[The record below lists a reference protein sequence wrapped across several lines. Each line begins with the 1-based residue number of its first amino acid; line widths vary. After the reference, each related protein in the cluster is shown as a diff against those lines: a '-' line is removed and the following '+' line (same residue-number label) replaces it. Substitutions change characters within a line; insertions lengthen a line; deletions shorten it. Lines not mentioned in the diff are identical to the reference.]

1 MKRIFALLFALI
13 LTVSFSL
20 FASATDFAS
29 SFVVDDADLLSEG
42 EEVILADIIGKINFE
57 HDINIVIHTT
67 EDTDGLYIED
77 YADNFY
83 DNGSYYSDGLVF
95 VISMAERDYYTSTCG
110 YLVDSLPAYDIDSI
124 CEPVV
129 PYLSSAQYYEAFELY
144 LERLNSYLSGEYSY
158 DYGYDSEGVFPG
170 DYYTDDD
177 YYSDYNGD
185 YIYTS
190 GSSSVLDSV
199 FAREII
205 LIIAAV
211 IIAVVITMILKS
223 KMNTA
228 VKKHD
233 ADDYIVQ
240 GSFNLEISRDAFV
253 GSHTSRR
260 AIPKNNNNHGS
271 RPGGGGGV
279 RVSSGGVRHGG
290 SGGKF

>member
-1 MKRIFALLFALI
+1 MKRFFALLSAVALALSLSANAFA
-13 LTVSFSL
+13 FS
-20 FASATDFAS
+20 SD
-29 SFVVDDADLLSEG
+29 FVVDNADLLSEG

-57 HDINIVIHTT
+57 HDINVVIHTT

-110 YLVDSLPAYDIDSI
+110 YLVDSMPAYDIDSI

-129 PYLSSAQYYEAFELY
+129 PYLSNAQYYEAFEIY
-144 LERLNSYLSGEYSY
+144 LKRLDSYLNGDFSY
-158 DYGYDSEGVFPG
+158 DSDYGEGVFAG
-170 DYYTDDD
+170 DYYTDDEYYYDD
-177 YYSDYNGD
+177 YDGD

-190 GSSSVLDSV
+190 GSSSITDSV

-205 LIIAAV
+205 LIIVAV
-211 IIAVVITMILKS
+211 IIAVVITMFLKS

-228 VKKHD
+228 VKKYD
-233 ADDYIVQ
+233 ADDYVVN

-253 GSHTSRR
+253 GSHTTRR
-260 AIPKNNNNHGS
+260 AIPKNNNTGS
-271 RPGGGGGV
+271 RPGGGGGGV
-279 RVSSGGVRHGG
+279 RVSSGGARHGG

>member
-1 MKRIFALLFALI
+1 MKRIFALL
-13 LTVSFSL
+13 TVL
-20 FASATDFAS
+20 LLAS
-29 SFVVDDADLLSEG
+29 SLGFGAFAFNGEFVIDDADLLTDY
-42 EEVILADIIGKINFE
+42 EETQLEELILKLNEAHSVNL
-57 HDINIVIHTT
+57 VIHTT
-67 EDTDGLYIED
+67 NDTDGKYIED
-77 YADNFY
+77 YADDYY
-83 DNGSYYSDGLVF
+83 DNGGFREDGLIF

-110 YLVDSLPAYDIDSI
+110 YLVDYMPWYDIDTI

-129 PYLSSAQYYEAFELY
+129 PYLSNAQYYDAFELY
-144 LERLNSYLSGEYSY
+144 LTRVSDYLNGEF
-158 DYGYDSEGVFPG
+158 DYGDEGVFAG
-170 DYYTDDD
+170 DYDEND
-177 YYSDYNGD
+177 YYDDEFYYEDD

-190 GSSSVLDSV
+190 GGSSLSDNL
-199 FAREII
+199 FAKEII
-205 LIIAAV
+205 LIIVAV

-228 VKKHD
+228 VKKYD
-233 ADDYIVQ
+233 ADDYVVN

-260 AIPKNNNNHGS
+260 AIPKNNNSGS

>member
-1 MKRIFALLFALI
+1 MKRFFALLSAVALA
-13 LTVSFSL
+13 LSFSANA
-20 FASATDFAS
+20 FAFS
-29 SFVVDDADLLSEG
+29 SDFVVDHADLLSEG
-42 EEVILADIIGKINFE
+42 EEVILADLIGKINFE
-57 HDINIVIHTT
+57 HDINVVIHTT

-110 YLVDSLPAYDIDSI
+110 YLVDSMPAYDIDSI

-129 PYLSSAQYYEAFELY
+129 PYLSNAQYCKAFEIY
-144 LERLNSYLSGEYSY
+144 LKRLDSYLNGDLSY
-158 DYGYDSEGVFPG
+158 DYGDEGVFAG
-170 DYYTDDD
+170 DYYTDDEYYYYDD
-177 YYSDYNGD
+177 YDGD

-190 GSSSVLDSV
+190 GSSSITDSV

-205 LIIAAV
+205 LIIVAV
-211 IIAVVITMILKS
+211 VIAVVITMILKS

-228 VKKHD
+228 VKKYD
-233 ADDYIVQ
+233 ADDYVVN

-253 GSHTSRR
+253 GSHTTRR
-260 AIPKNNNNHGS
+260 ALPKNNNTGS
-271 RPGGGGGV
+271 RPGGGGGA

>member
-1 MKRIFALLFALI
+1 MKRIFALLTVLLLAASLSFGAFA
-13 LTVSFSL
+13 FNGE
-20 FASATDFAS
+20 
-29 SFVVDDADLLSEG
+29 FVIDDADLLTDY
-42 EEVILADIIGKINFE
+42 EEDMLEELILKLNEAHSVNL
-57 HDINIVIHTT
+57 VIHTT
-67 EDTDGLYIED
+67 DDTDGKYIED
-77 YADNFY
+77 YADDYY
-83 DNGSYYSDGLVF
+83 DNGGFREDGLIF

-110 YLVDSLPAYDIDSI
+110 YLVDYMPWYDIDTI

-129 PYLSSAQYYEAFELY
+129 PYLSNAQYYDAFELY
-144 LERLNSYLSGEYSY
+144 LTRVSDYLNGEF
-158 DYGYDSEGVFPG
+158 DYGDEGVFAG
-170 DYYTDDD
+170 DYYEDHYTNDE
-177 YYSDYNGD
+177 YYYEDD

-190 GSSSVLDSV
+190 GGSSLSDNL
-199 FAREII
+199 FAKEII
-205 LIIAAV
+205 LIIVAV

-228 VKKHD
+228 VKKYD
-233 ADDYIVQ
+233 ANDYVVN

-260 AIPKNNNNHGS
+260 AIPKNNNSGS

>member
-1 MKRIFALLFALI
+1 MKRIFALLTVLLLAASFNFGAFA
-13 LTVSFSL
+13 FNGE
-20 FASATDFAS
+20 
-29 SFVVDDADLLSEG
+29 FVIDDADLLTDY
-42 EEVILADIIGKINFE
+42 EEDMLEELILKLNEYHSINL
-57 HDINIVIHTT
+57 VIHTT
-67 EDTDGLYIED
+67 FDTDGKYIEN
-77 YADNFY
+77 YADDYY
-83 DNGSYYSDGLVF
+83 DDGGFRADGLIF

-110 YLVDSLPAYDIDSI
+110 YLVDYMPGYDIDAI

-129 PYLSSAQYYEAFELY
+129 PYLSDGQYYEAFELY
-144 LERLNSYLSGEYSY
+144 LTRVSDYLNGEF
-158 DYGYDSEGVFPG
+158 DYGDDYVFAG
-170 DYYTDDD
+170 DYDEND
-177 YYSDYNGD
+177 YYDDEFYYEDD

-190 GSSSVLDSV
+190 GGSSLSDNL
-199 FAREII
+199 FAKEII
-205 LIIAAV
+205 LIIVAV

-228 VKKHD
+228 VKKYD
-233 ADDYIVQ
+233 ADDYVVN

-260 AIPKNNNNHGS
+260 AIPKNNNSGS